1 MKLNKNHR
9 EILLNELVKAKDE
22 IELGKSESNLEF
34 IDYYR
39 DWKDIKLFL
48 LKERVE
54 LIEKTL
60 INNELWN

>member
-9 EILLNELVKAKDE
+9 EILLDELVKAKDE
-22 IELGKSESNLEF
+22 IELGKSISNLEF
-34 IDYYR
+34 IDYYT

-60 INNELWN
+60 INNEL